1 MSNVCPRCR
10 TQNDS
15 NSLQCSRCGAPISG
29 RICPRCGGAMR
40 ATSRFCS
47 SCGLQIPLPAPSRPA
62 ALQQTPSQSY
72 PPQAPL
78 QTSTQTGQASGG
90 KAEQEL
96 RSKTLLLRE
105 QFGSVITQGNYKE
118 VLQSKENPVTKT
130 FIDFIAWGIMHFW
143 NFTAFL
149 AAVTVLGVLLGGW
162 GVVLAV
168 ALTYVYSKHKEDILA
183 RLKEMKGESTVM
195 RKKGKGYSYII
206 DDRCSGCGICRDIC
220 PQQAIF
226 PAGEF
231 FAIYDERCDLCGR
244 CIGECPSRAI
254 VRY

>member
-1 MSNVCPRCR
+1 
-10 TQNDS
+10 
-15 NSLQCSRCGAPISG
+15 
-29 RICPRCGGAMR
+29 MR
-40 ATSRFCS
+40 STSRFCS
-47 SCGLQIPLPAPSRPA
+47 SCGLQIPLPSPSQPASSRQAPSRSLPS
-62 ALQQTPSQSY
+62 QTP
-72 PPQAPL
+72 PQP
-78 QTSTQTGQASGG
+78 QPASDDNN
-90 KAEQEL
+90 KQEL

-130 FIDFIAWGIMHFW
+130 FIDFIAWGILHFW

-183 RLKEMKGESTVM
+183 RLKELKGESTVM
-195 RKKGKGYSYII
+195 RKKGKGYSYLIE
-206 DDRCSGCGICRDIC
+206 DRCSGCGICRDIC
-220 PQQAIF
+220 PQGAIF

-231 FAIYDERCDLCGR
+231 YVIYDERCDLCGR

-254 VRY
+254 VKY